1 VKLILDPKV
10 WLCGKKGVVQ
20 NGQNKEKN
28 SNPIEKWEV
37 GILQADIIQNIL
49 IGTVPQTS

>member
-10 WLCGKKGVVQ
+10 WLCRKKGAVQ
-20 NGQNKEKN
+20 NGRNKKKN

-37 GILQADIIQNIL
+37 VILQADIIQTIL